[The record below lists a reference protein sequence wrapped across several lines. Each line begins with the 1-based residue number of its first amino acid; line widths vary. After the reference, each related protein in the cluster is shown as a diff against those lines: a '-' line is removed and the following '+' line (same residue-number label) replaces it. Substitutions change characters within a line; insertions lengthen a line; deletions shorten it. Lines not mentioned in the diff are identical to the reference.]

1 MHQAD
6 AFRINPDVAAIPMSQ
21 REAIWKAWKDEMIW
35 PIRPRE
41 IPTWSCRNR
50 FATPCSNMWIRGM
63 PAMPTF
69 SAFWVSAWKVTG
81 WCFKNIPLKQ
91 MFITVQRFRSN
102 LNH

>member
-1 MHQAD
+1 
-6 AFRINPDVAAIPMSQ
+6 
-21 REAIWKAWKDEMIW
+21 
-35 PIRPRE
+35 
-41 IPTWSCRNR
+41 
-50 FATPCSNMWIRGM
+50 MWIRGM